1 MHSEQET
8 HTTLVSAA
16 ALLADAIGHYGLDF
30 KQIVI
35 EAGIDLYNNYK
46 TSDRLPADKLQKIW
60 RLAVAQTGDP
70 CFGLT
75 YARLIQPAALHG
87 LGLAWLASDTLKD
100 GLNRLVRY
108 QRVISTALN
117 IQLEECAEAYDLVFH
132 TGAFRTQPA
141 PASIDAGLAS
151 FFRMSQITAGPDL
164 CPLEVKV
171 GHMDYGCSD
180 RFEHF
185 FGIPVEFETDE
196 ICIRFDKASLEKQ
209 LSTAHPEL
217 ARVNDQLVIDYLKHF
232 DKADITTQVRAR
244 IIDQL
249 PNGMPQQERIALM
262 LNLSLRNLQR
272 KLRVEGTSFKEIM
285 DETRKELAIQYL
297 KGTDRSIIE
306 ISFLM
311 GFSESSNFSRAFRR
325 WTGVSPQYYR
335 QAIN

>member
-1 MHSEQET
+1 MHNEQEAP
-8 HTTLVSAA
+8 TTLVSAA

-30 KQIVI
+30 RQIVI
-35 EAGIDLYNNYK
+35 EAGIDLNKNYK
-46 TSDRLPADKLQKIW
+46 PNDRLPADKLQKIW

-75 YARLIQPAALHG
+75 YARFIQPAALHG

-117 IQLEECAEAYDLVFH
+117 MQLEECADTYKLILH
-132 TGAFRTQPA
+132 TTAFSTQPV
-141 PASIDAGLAS
+141 PASIDAALAA
-151 FFRMSQITAGPDL
+151 FFRMCQITAGPDIS
-164 CPLEVKV
+164 PLEVKV

-180 RFEHF
+180 RFEQF
-185 FGIPVEFETDE
+185 FGTPVEFGTDE

-217 ARVNDQLVIDYLKHF
+217 ARVNDQMVIDYLKHF
-232 DKADITTQVRAR
+232 DRSDITTQVRAQ

-249 PNGMPQQERIALM
+249 PNGMPQQERVALM

-272 KLRVEGTSFKEIM
+272 KLQLEGTSYKQIM

-297 KGTDRSIIE
+297 KGTERSIIE

-325 WTGVSPQYYR
+325 WTGVPPQYYR